1 MPRDLPDWG
10 AQSSQATV
18 HEVTDLGE
26 LAVRLGS
33 IDRFDRRGDVIWM
46 DDFQDGLFKWS
57 QGTAGTG
64 AAVDLS
70 FARARNG
77 MLSCR
82 LLAGSDGTRQALISR
97 ELHFPVLSGMGLEV
111 SFEISSETDEVQFNF
126 PLYDGVNFHDF
137 RFIWSDALSELQYRD
152 ADANHVA
159 FATGVDLSI
168 AGGLFH
174 IAKLVI
180 DAENKEYA
188 RVIVDDT
195 AYPLAGKTPYTIASA
210 ELPRIRARIENHGRA
225 GSNDVVYLGDAIITQ
240 NEPL

>member
-33 IDRFDRRGDVIWM
+33 IDRFDRRGDVIFL
-46 DDFQDGLFKWS
+46 DDFQDGLLKWTPGMS
-57 QGTAGTG
+57 GVG

-70 FARARNG
+70 FREVRNG
-77 MLSCR
+77 ILACR
-82 LLAGSDGTRQALISR
+82 LLAGSDANTQALIYR

-111 SFEISSETDEVQFNF
+111 SFQIPPATDEIQFQF
-126 PLYDGVNFHDF
+126 PLWDGVDFHDF
-137 RFIWSDALSELQYRD
+137 EFIWSDTLNELQYRD
-152 ADANHVA
+152 ESDNHVA

-168 AGGLFH
+168 SSGLFH

-180 DAENKEYA
+180 DAEKKEYS
-188 RVIVDDT
+188 RVILDDT
-195 AYPLAGKTPYTIASA
+195 AYPLPGKTPSITASA
-210 ELPRIRARIENHGRA
+210 TLPRLRVRIENRGRS
-225 GSNDVVYLGDAIITQ
+225 GNNDVVYLGDVIVTQ

>member
-46 DDFQDGLFKWS
+46 DDFQDGLGKWITGVS
-57 QGTAGTG
+57 GTG

-70 FARARNG
+70 FNRVRNG
-77 MLSCR
+77 MLACR
-82 LLAGSDGTRQALISR
+82 LKAGSDLTHQALIYR
-97 ELHFPVLSGMGLEV
+97 ELPFPVLSGMGLEV
-111 SFEISSETDEVQFNF
+111 SFQLPPATDEVQFQF
-126 PLYDGVNFHDF
+126 PIWDGVNFHDF
-137 RFIWSDALSELQYRD
+137 RFIWSDTLNELQYRD
-152 ADANHVA
+152 EDDNHVA

-168 AGGLFH
+168 VSSLFH

-188 RVIVDDT
+188 RVILDDT
-195 AYPLAGKTPYTIASA
+195 AYPLAGKTPSLLASA
-210 ELPRIRARIENHGRA
+210 ELPKIRARIENHGRA
-225 GSNDVVYLGDAIITQ
+225 GSNDVVYLGDVIITQ